1 MTKNDFL
8 HKIIEMLKTINIGNR
23 IEKRQ
28 RTGRVTEIWTHR
40 EKVSPAESTF
50 ERRNCEVPGSRSC
63 EWSSRVRQAH
73 VTCVK
78 VKEV

>member
-23 IEKRQ
+23 IEKDKERE
-28 RTGRVTEIWTHR
+28 EIWTHR

-50 ERRNCEVPGSRSC
+50 ERRNCEVPPGVDPVNGVAGY
-63 EWSSRVRQAH
+63 VRHTLRA
-73 VTCVK
+73 
-78 VKEV
+78 